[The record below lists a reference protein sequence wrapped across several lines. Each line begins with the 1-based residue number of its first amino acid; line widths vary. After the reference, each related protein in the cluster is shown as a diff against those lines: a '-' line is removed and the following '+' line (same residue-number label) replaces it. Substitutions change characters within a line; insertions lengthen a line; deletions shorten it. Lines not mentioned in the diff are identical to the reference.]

1 MKLYSWNV
9 NGIRA
14 AERKGFL
21 DWLDQTQPDIHIVQA
36 QIRQLRQLM
45 DETDQQDM

>member
-14 AERKGFL
+14 AQKKGFV
-21 DWLDQTQPDIHIVQA
+21 DWVRATQPDILCIQ
-36 QIRQLRQLM
+36 
-45 DETDQQDM
+45 ETKSPSRPIGRRIESD

>member
-14 AERKGFL
+14 AQKKGFL
-21 DWLDQTQPDIHIVQA
+21 DWLHAEQPGRPDRARDQSLA
-36 QIRQLRQLM
+36 RAA
-45 DETDQQDM
+45 

>member
-14 AERKGFL
+14 AQKKGFL
-21 DWLDQTQPDIHIVQA
+21 DWLHAVQPDV
-36 QIRQLRQLM
+36 L
-45 DETDQQDM
+45 TDTRNQGLARAAR